1 MNERLAGRVGRLID
15 LIVQAGGF
23 GSVTV
28 VVEKGRVSRIVWSVD
43 EKVNDPSS

>member
-1 MNERLAGRVGRLID
+1 MSEHLADRIRKLID
-15 LIVQAGGF
+15 LIIQAGGW

-28 VVEKGRVSRIVWSVD
+28 VVEKGRVARIVWSVD